1 MVHSS
6 LTQGH
11 AERMVSTEKSSNS
24 SVHLWVQH
32 PMAMLRMEIPQE
44 PNPGLTSELAAKQAR
59 HMRFFH
65 LRNVPDVHI
74 SALCCALPNLPPWG
88 MHREE
93 KCRGEQLF
101 VVCISFY
108 PSV

>member
-1 MVHSS
+1 MVHSN

-11 AERMVSTEKSSNS
+11 VEGMVSTEKSSI
-24 SVHLWVQH
+24 HLWVQH
-32 PMAMLRMEIPQE
+32 PMAMLGMEIPQE

-59 HMRFFH
+59 RIRIFH
-65 LRNVPDVHI
+65 LRNVPDVYI
-74 SALCCALPNLPPWG
+74 SALCCALPNLPHWG
-88 MHREE
+88 EE

-108 PSV
+108 SSV